1 MDVAQLHYMANQIAR
16 NLAAGG
22 EDAAIAATAQH
33 ITDFWDP
40 RMKVAILASDQA
52 ALSPIARAAVE
63 RLGPIP
69 PQDERPKT

>member
-1 MDVAQLHYMANQIAR
+1 MDIANLHYMANQIAR

-33 ITDFWDP
+33 LTDFWDP
-40 RMKVAILASDQA
+40 RMKAAILTSDQA

-63 RLGPIP
+63 RLAPIP
-69 PQDERPKT
+69 PQGERPQG